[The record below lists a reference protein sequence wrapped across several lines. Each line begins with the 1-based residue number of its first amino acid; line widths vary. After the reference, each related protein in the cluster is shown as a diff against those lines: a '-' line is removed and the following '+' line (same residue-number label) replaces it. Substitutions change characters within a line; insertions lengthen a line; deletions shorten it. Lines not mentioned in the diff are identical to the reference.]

1 MFAKV
6 FLFALAASPL
16 VAAHGKIAVATGDAG
31 GNGTALGIQGAVIPG
46 AGKNKVTEPDTT
58 VFKGDAADSCG
69 RTNGQG
75 DNDIEA
81 GTKSAMAL
89 SGSTLP
95 QVTQGGSV
103 SGTLHIVTSDGAGPY
118 KAMINADGTGNTWT
132 AMEVETQVPGNK
144 GNIKKTEKRA
154 WARALQAVG
163 IMKRATNIN
172 EDYPFKVNMPAGTT
186 CTGTI
191 AGQAN
196 TCLVKLVNPS
206 NAGPFGG
213 CIPVQMVSG
222 NSSAAPAAAAP
233 AAARRA
239 TSFTA

>member
-81 GTKSAMAL
+81 GTKQAMAL
-89 SGSTLP
+89 SGTTLP
-95 QVTQGGSV
+95 QVTPGGSV

-118 KAMINADGTGNTWT
+118 KAMVNADGTGNSWT
-132 AMEVETQVPGNK
+132 TMEVETQVPGTK
-144 GNIKKTEKRA
+144 GNIKKTEKRF

-213 CIPVQMVSG
+213 CIPVQMVTPG
-222 NSSAAPAAAAP
+222 AAPP
-233 AAARRA
+233 ARRA